1 MNEHDSRSHLV
12 PSESGLRFESVS
24 IQAGSFSLTDI
35 EFDVPEGAYAILKG
49 PTGCGKTTILEATCG
64 LRSIIKGS
72 ISIGGRSIEELPPAR
87 RNIGYVPQ
95 DGALFPTMTA
105 RRQIALPLV
114 LRGTSRADAERRA
127 EELAELVEISHLL
140 ERRPDGFS
148 GGERQ
153 RVAIARAIAWKP
165 DLLLMDEPIGAL
177 DEAMR
182 ARVVSALR
190 AVHGHTGV
198 TTLHVTHDPRDV
210 TDLSTILYRLEE
222 GSVQRC

>member
-1 MNEHDSRSHLV
+1 MTEQV
-12 PSESGLRFESVS
+12 PSGLMFETVS
-24 IQAGSFSLTDI
+24 IQACDFRLVDI
-35 EFDVPEGAYAILKG
+35 DFTVPEGAYAILKG
-49 PTGCGKTTILEATCG
+49 ATGCGKTTILEATCG
-64 LRSIIKGS
+64 LRSISGGS
-72 ISIGGRSIEELPPAR
+72 IRIGERAVEGLPPAR

-105 RRQIALPLV
+105 GRQIGLPLV
-114 LRGTSRADAERRA
+114 LRGASRADAEQRA
-127 EELAELVEISHLL
+127 AELADLVEITHLL
-140 ERRPDGFS
+140 DRRPDGFS

-177 DEAMR
+177 DETMR

-190 AVHGHTGV
+190 AVHAHTGV

-210 TDLSTILYRLEE
+210 ADLSTILYRLEE
-222 GSVQRC
+222 GRVERC